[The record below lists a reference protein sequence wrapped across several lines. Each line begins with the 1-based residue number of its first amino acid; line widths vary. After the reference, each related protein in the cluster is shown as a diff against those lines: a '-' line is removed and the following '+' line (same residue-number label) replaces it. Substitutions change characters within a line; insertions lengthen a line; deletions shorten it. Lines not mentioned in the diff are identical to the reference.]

1 VIAFSDEDAPRV
13 EAIRS
18 LAGNVSLAARATL
31 NPLLVTR
38 TEFAEALPEDAN
50 IARELEPGGDALSVA
65 DAYAMLVDAGLPR
78 PDTAVRAVGILAA
91 NIVDGRSAACRW
103 RS

>member
-1 VIAFSDEDAPRV
+1 V

-18 LAGNVSLAARATL
+18 LAGNVSLTARATL

-50 IARELEPGGDALSVA
+50 IARELDPGVEALSVA
-65 DAYAMLVDAGLPR
+65 DAYAMLVDEGLAPALIPR
-78 PDTAVRAVGILAA
+78 SEQVGILAE
-91 NIVDGRSAACRW
+91 NIVDGRSAVCLSTA
-103 RS
+103 